1 MQIEE
6 LDLHHNE
13 TTPGAVLHFV
23 GQHEGIMNI
32 QLILHKII
40 HIQCQPLLLLNA
52 NEMQNVQGSRKN

>member
-13 TTPGAVLHFV
+13 TTPGTVFHFV
-23 GQHEGIMNI
+23 GQHEGRMNI

-40 HIQCQPLLLLNA
+40 HIQCQLLLLNA
-52 NEMQNVQGSRKN
+52 NEMQSVQGSRKN